1 MEPSTTVPA
10 ARAANPWIKALS
22 TPLAL
27 GLAALLVAQLL
38 AAIGLALGGRAELSP
53 TALDSPL
60 LGFEPAAV
68 TVIRI
73 VGGDGAAVTLAR
85 GDRDWSIAELGDFPA
100 DGAKIDSLLDKLAG
114 LKRPLPVGTSAE
126 SLKRHKVADDAFER
140 RLTLESGEQGVA
152 TLILG
157 DSPGFRRLFA
167 RPAGDPVVY
176 DLDLAL
182 FDVADRADDWLARDK
197 LRIGRESIERVAA
210 SDWVLVKGEDGW
222 RLQGSEQVPDQ
233 GAVDD
238 LLSRI
243 GNLSYRGVLGV
254 EDPPE
259 YDQAA
264 PTLDLEIGLAGGEHR
279 HYRISQIKDGQD
291 FVLKASDGPWYF
303 RLSDYDLDGL
313 KDITRAKLLGAEA
326 PGPGSESAAGP
337 LPRAGGAEAGPD
349 DEAPAEAAAGDA
361 GAAAGPA
368 PLPVNE
374 VRQAPSTAPAE

>member
-1 MEPSTTVPA
+1 M
-10 ARAANPWIKALS
+10 
-22 TPLAL
+22 
-27 GLAALLVAQLL
+27 
-38 AAIGLALGGRAELSP
+38 
-53 TALDSPL
+53 
-60 LGFEPAAV
+60 
-68 TVIRI
+68 
-73 VGGDGAAVTLAR
+73 TLAR
-85 GDRDWSIAELGDFPA
+85 GDRGWNIAELGDFPA
-100 DGAKIDSLLDKLAG
+100 DGAKVDALLDKLAG

-157 DSPGFRRLFA
+157 DSPGFRRLFG
-167 RPAGDPVVY
+167 RPAGDPAVY

-222 RLQGSEQVPDQ
+222 RLQGSDQAPDQ

-264 PTLDLEIGLAGGEHR
+264 PTLELEIGLAGGEQR

-303 RLSDYDLDGL
+303 RLSDYDLEGL
-313 KDITRAKLLGAEA
+313 RGITRAKLLG
-326 PGPGSESAAGP
+326 SEAAGP
-337 LPRAGGAEAGPD
+337 GGEEAASPSTGPSPG
-349 DEAPAEAAAGDA
+349 EAPAGAAAGDA
-361 GAAAGPA
+361 DASAGPA
-368 PLPVNE
+368 PSPDNE
-374 VRQAPSTAPAE
+374 VRQAPSAAPAQ